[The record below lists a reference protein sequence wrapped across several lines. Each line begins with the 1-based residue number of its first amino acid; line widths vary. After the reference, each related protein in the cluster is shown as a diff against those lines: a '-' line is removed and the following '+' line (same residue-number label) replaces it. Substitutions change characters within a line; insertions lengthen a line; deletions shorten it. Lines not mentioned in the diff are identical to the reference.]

1 MKREYEMRELTVEE
15 TNDISGGIVALYW
28 VGVGA
33 VWAYRSYKSV
43 RFVSQAMA
51 GGALYDGA
59 KSMIP

>member
-1 MKREYEMRELTVEE
+1 MRELTFDEANNVC
-15 TNDISGGIVALYW
+15 GGIVALYW

-33 VWAYRSYKSV
+33 VWAYRSYKTV

-51 GGALYDGA
+51 GDALYGGA

>member
-1 MKREYEMRELTVEE
+1 MRELAVEE
-15 TNDISGGIVALYW
+15 MNDISGGIVALYW

-33 VWAYRSYKSV
+33 VWAYRSYRTV

-59 KSMIP
+59 KSVIP

>member
-1 MKREYEMRELTVEE
+1 MRELTFDEV
-15 TNDISGGIVALYW
+15 NNVSGGIVALYW

-33 VWAYRSYKSV
+33 VWAYRSYKTV